1 MTTTQNFIKQ
11 LEVLPKDKD
20 GNVVVDSTLFNWLL
34 YTLRQYDTIEKQT
47 ELLKQLTYRNGKTLV
62 DLKRRV
68 DILEANSKKEVRHE

>member
-11 LEVLPKDKD
+11 LEVIPKDKN